1 MVDGSL
7 SALNA
12 DTDENKCGAVM
23 VKLVFL
29 ITFTPVT
36 LKCGQSRLSIEDIK

>member
-1 MVDGSL
+1 MKRDMMAGGLL

-12 DTDENKCGAVM
+12 DTDENKCGAV
-23 VKLVFL
+23 VVNLAFL

-36 LKCGQSRLSIEDIK
+36 LKCG